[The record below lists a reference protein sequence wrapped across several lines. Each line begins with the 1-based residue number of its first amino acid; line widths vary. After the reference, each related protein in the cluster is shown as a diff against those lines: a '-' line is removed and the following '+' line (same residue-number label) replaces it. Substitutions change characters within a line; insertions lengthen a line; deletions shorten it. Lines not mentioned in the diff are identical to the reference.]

1 MICSLISFLS
11 FNIMRAFNQHTAEHR
26 RLIADTHAFFGF
38 KQLDNQL
45 NNFLGRIKLPFF
57 SGVVG
62 KFSIGS
68 VGPAKHVR
76 IRKIGVLETN

>member
-1 MICSLISFLS
+1 MFFDFLS
-11 FNIMRAFNQHTAEHR
+11 FVQYNARIQSAYRRHR

-62 KFSIGS
+62 KFSIEP